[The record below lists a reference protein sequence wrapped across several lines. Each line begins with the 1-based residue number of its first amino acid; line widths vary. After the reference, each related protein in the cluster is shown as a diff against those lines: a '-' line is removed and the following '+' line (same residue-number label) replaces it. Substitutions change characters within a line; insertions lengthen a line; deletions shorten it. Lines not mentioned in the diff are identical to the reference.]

1 MTGAMTERRI
11 VVASVASPAPSA
23 NRGRSSDPR
32 HRDAG
37 RFVLAATPRCVALL
51 AVALTLATALCFPSQ
66 GLAAD
71 APEGLDDMVTTIA
84 RTEAS
89 GPVAW
94 ARYVA
99 TTPDAAADVLG
110 VSRGQL
116 SEGMPDRVFLV
127 VMRGGFSMRD
137 MGEGRGPYLAFL
149 YWRSGETWNASD
161 FTVLQRPVSLRSA
174 GAPRAVEPF
183 LLAHPTLNRAL
194 PYVVAG
200 LFWFLPAILLALSA
214 VLCAWQRRS
223 AWTYVLAACVAAAV
237 AAWQTYI
244 VLHSM
249 SGQSWDPV
257 FHGIK
262 LGILA
267 VVVCVDLAAVYVLLR
282 SRSRLEAAG
291 QARAGRPARLHS
303 GLLLLVVAVAL
314 SIASFPWLATTGE

>member
-1 MTGAMTERRI
+1 M
-11 VVASVASPAPSA
+11 VASLASPAPPA
-23 NRGRSSDPR
+23 NGGRSGDPK
-32 HRDAG
+32 HHDAG
-37 RFVLAATPRCVALL
+37 RRVLAAAPRCVAVL
-51 AVALTLATALCFPSQ
+51 AASLTLATALCFPSQ

-71 APEGLDDMVTTIA
+71 APGGLDDMVTRIA
-84 RTEAS
+84 RTEAT

-99 TTPDAAADVLG
+99 TTPDAAADLLG
-110 VSRGQL
+110 ASRGQL
-116 SEGMPDRVFLV
+116 SEGMPARVYLV
-127 VMRGGFSMRD
+127 VMRGDFSMRD

-149 YWRSGETWNASD
+149 YWRSGDTWNASD
-161 FTVLQRPVSLRSA
+161 FTVLQRPVPLRSA
-174 GAPRAVEPF
+174 GAPQAVEPF

-214 VLCAWQRRS
+214 VLCAWRRRS
-223 AWTYVLAACVAAAV
+223 AWAYVLAACVTAAV

-244 VLHSM
+244 VLQSI
-249 SGQSWDPV
+249 SGRPWDPV

-262 LGILA
+262 LCMLA

-282 SRSRLEAAG
+282 WRSRLGAAG
-291 QARAGRPARLHS
+291 EARAGRPAWLHS
-303 GLLLLVVAVAL
+303 GLLLLVVAAAL